1 MPITSEGAGKETDK
15 QDDVSWVV
23 PEDRQL
29 SGGCMVSSYPR
40 KDLDINTG
48 TSSCEIWTEARE
60 WEL

>member
-15 QDDVSWVV
+15 QDDVPWVV

-29 SGGCMVSSYPR
+29 SGDCMVSSYPR

-48 TSSCEIWTEARE
+48 TS
-60 WEL
+60 